1 MHSTGARALREDDN
15 EMSREAV
22 LLQWER
28 KIEVAERLEDDASA
42 AQPTTMRSDEAP
54 ARTKR
59 FERSAP
65 EPEAAAPA
73 ASADSG
79 SAPARSA
86 AAGSGPAGSAPARS
100 AQAGSGPA
108 ASAASGSAP
117 ALNTPLAGTHAG
129 SGAALNPAAAS
140 APAARVPAANGSAAS
155 PAPSS
160 AQRRTITITGQP
172 TPARRRRHV
181 VDAQLAQPDRIALW
195 AFLLGLLLVAVAAGT
210 AHA

>member
-1 MHSTGARALREDDN
+1 MHSAGARALRGDDN

-28 KIEVAERLEDDASA
+28 KIEAAERLDGDSRRFVRTPDAEPGTAEPAAAEPVEDTAPEPAPLRVADDP
-42 AQPTTMRSDEAP
+42 QP
-54 ARTKR
+54 ARR

-65 EPEAAAPA
+65 GAERGGSSFERST
-73 ASADSG
+73 ASAQR
-79 SAPARSA
+79 SAPSA
-86 AAGSGPAGSAPARS
+86 ERTAP
-100 AQAGSGPA
+100 
-108 ASAASGSAP
+108 
-117 ALNTPLAGTHAG
+117 
-129 SGAALNPAAAS
+129 
-140 APAARVPAANGSAAS
+140 
-155 PAPSS
+155 S

-172 TPARRRRHV
+172 TPARRRRPV